1 MEKEAWEYTNLTAE
15 DLAELKQ
22 LHINMALDTNDRD
35 WFQALTKAAL
45 EGSK

>member
-1 MEKEAWEYTNLTAE
+1 MEKEAWKSNNLSAE

-22 LHINMALDTNDRD
+22 LHINMALDTNDRE
-35 WFQALTKAAL
+35 WFRSLTNEAL

>member
-1 MEKEAWEYTNLTAE
+1 MGKEAYLTAE

-22 LHINMALDTNDRD
+22 LHINMALDTNDRE
-35 WFQALTKAAL
+35 WFQSLTNEAL